1 MSFLNWPVEQKQ
13 LSQRARLQRKALC
26 LRLLDQFSQAFPEV
40 IYELLWESPTVNAQA
55 WLSSARYVRV
65 YGGLARHPEITR
77 SGLSLMLAHE
87 TGHHLGG
94 PPYDPDMPWISWQ
107 GQADYWAAS
116 EGMKRVFGLNARNL
130 TMRGARQIRY
140 LHKEFERG
148 SREDEPALSS
158 ECRHKIFV
166 AGATGRAMPECA
178 KKAFAQLCCE

>member
-1 MSFLNWPVEQKQ
+1 MSFLNWPVEKVLPNRRFQQ
-13 LSQRARLQRKALC
+13 QRRRVALD
-26 LRLLDQFSQAFPEV
+26 LLDKFGRAFPE
-40 IYELLWESPTVNAQA
+40 ITYELLWESATINAQA

-77 SGLSLMLAHE
+77 PGLSLMLAHE

-116 EGMKRVFGLNARNL
+116 EGMKRVFGLHARNL
-130 TMRGARQIRY
+130 TMRGARQIRE

-148 SREDEPALSS
+148 RQEDEPALSS
-158 ECRHKIFV
+158 
-166 AGATGRAMPECA
+166 G
-178 KKAFAQLCCE
+178 